1 MNSKILISLGLML
14 LIASLEIT
22 IFHVFKDG
30 TPLFD
35 HIYSNSAITAFLL
48 GPLLLYCFGAPLHE
62 FCTNLS
68 KKQCIKIQIDTN
80 TVSAFAVRD
89 TSRIE
94 LINELKVS
102 TLDTVNIC
110 KAVFDL
116 VRDCFNTTA
125 LTFTIKPYVFVE
137 STIELSSNQLSLL
150 EDTVLDAGGMGM
162 EYHYKE
168 VGKA

>member
-1 MNSKILISLGLML
+1 ML

-22 IFHVFKDG
+22 IFHVFKGG

-48 GPLLLYCFGAPLHE
+48 GPLILYCFGAPLHQ

-68 KKQCIKIQIDTN
+68 KKQCIKILIDTN
-80 TVSAFAVRD
+80 TVPAF
-89 TSRIE
+89 
-94 LINELKVS
+94 
-102 TLDTVNIC
+102 DTVNIC

-116 VRDCFNTTA
+116 VRDCCNTTD
-125 LTFTIKPYVFVE
+125 LTFTIKPHVFVE

-162 EYHYKE
+162 DYHYKGE
-168 VGKA
+168 GKA